1 MAQGTLGITMRGF
14 ARPMLLTLVLV
25 PAMAARAWPAPGGT
39 GVTPV
44 ARDGD
49 IVRHDWYFR
58 ESLTAIRDWETILA
72 RWEEATPEAQ
82 RTPVLPVPTSGEVV
96 EWPNPI
102 PLMLLP
108 FDEQDHRVR
117 VRLVEDKME
126 VEHDAHE
133 GQAEGGTG
141 VTPVA
146 RATVAP
152 GTTVLGYKHPGGGGK
167 DQWYHSYHRRF
178 DGLTTFQPKPARFS
192 LQLNVPLDLRRGNN
206 ELAVVLSNVTEEP
219 LTLTAEIELHLPAGI
234 QTCGRR
240 EIPLAPGDMRP
251 VPFPIELRG
260 EGGGLLILTIS
271 DGDDSFWIP
280 LFTHVEDVPSVL
292 ESIDQILADT
302 PDTAAAARMAS
313 LRRRRDEWDSCDS
326 AEAGNVWREL
336 FEDASR
342 LRDKLLL
349 GRISFDTLLFVKRKP
364 FFSEQPFMDAHHLF
378 NRPGGGIYRLS
389 PVSPRG
395 RVTPVVDSLGEGVYR
410 DVCLHWDAAK
420 FLFSFGNGSDKWDGS
435 QSYHLYEVGID
446 GGGLRQ
452 LTFGPKNDCEPFYL
466 PNGQIG
472 FTSDR
477 SEHFVMCGGDRHSP
491 NLFVM
496 NGDRPFGGACSCPTD
511 GRQLRQLSFN
521 VFNDFTPTVL
531 PDGRILYGRWEY
543 NERSVTSL
551 HDPFTINPN
560 GTMMAPYYGNA
571 TIRPNVI
578 MFPRPVPGSRKVMAL
593 FTAHHGQTHG
603 AIGLVDVRRGIDGPE
618 PLTVLTPNVPVTGE
632 KAEDS
637 RYGWFSDPVPLNET
651 TYLCSF
657 TPTVLPWLE
666 RSWALYVGD
675 RHGNLALVWRDPEIS
690 CAEPVPLVARPRP
703 AALAAAPVDA
713 DAEDAEATLLVADV
727 YEGLTGIARG
737 TARYLRIVEDVP
749 RKGVDHGGVI
759 LTSGTEI
766 FTVKRIFGTVPIE
779 PDGSAHFVVP
789 ANRNVYFEVLD
800 EDYREI
806 QRMRSVVCLKPNER
820 RSCIG
825 CHESRGTSPPN
836 RPASALY
843 RNPSRPEPPPW
854 GTRIVSFLRDVQ
866 PLVNAKCA
874 GCHTHDRTANR
885 VILTDDLTDQFTVA
899 YEELLPFLS
908 VANANRWDNPDDVYP
923 RFPLTYGSKVS
934 RLTELL
940 TAGHHGVELTG
951 EEWQRL
957 VNWIDANA
965 VYYDRYEH
973 VYGPKR
979 RIFTGAVRAVVE
991 GVYKRRCSACH
1002 GGGDGRHGTWWLSL
1016 NRRDVTKSRVLA
1028 APLARSAGGWERC
1041 DEVVFADAN
1050 DPDYQTLLASLSGL
1064 RNTLAERP
1072 RADLLSIQ
1080 GTEAERQQ
1088 VELPPP
1094 PPRKPMEGELPEGD
1108 WVYLSDLGWESA
1120 SSGWT
1125 PNKDGLPRLDKD
1137 IQNRP
1142 LRLGLRRHRKGIG
1155 THAPSEIV
1163 YRLDGRYSR
1172 FFALVGGAE
1181 GGGTVVFQVFGDDKQ
1196 LAGTGVMHGLRES
1209 KAIDVS
1215 LASVQRLRLVVT
1227 DAGDNYYSDM
1237 ANWASARVLKTT
1249 EGNNK

>member
-1 MAQGTLGITMRGF
+1 MPGF
-14 ARPMLLTLVLV
+14 GRPVLLALVLM
-25 PAMAARAWPAPGGT
+25 PTMAARVWPASGG
-39 GVTPV
+39 G
-44 ARDGD
+44 G

-58 ESLTAIRDWETILA
+58 ESLSAIRDWETILA
-72 RWEEATPEAQ
+72 RWEEATPARE
-82 RTPVLPVPTSGEVV
+82 RTPVLPVPISGEVV

-102 PLMLLP
+102 PLVLLP

-117 VRLVEDKME
+117 VRLVDGKME
-126 VEHDAHE
+126 VEHDPLE
-133 GQAEGGTG
+133 GQL
-141 VTPVA
+141 A
-146 RATVAP
+146 RNIVAP
-152 GTTVLGYKHPGGGGK
+152 GATVLGYKHPGGGGK
-167 DQWYHSYHRRF
+167 DQWYHRYDRRF
-178 DGLTTFQPKPARFS
+178 DRLTTFQPKPARFS
-192 LQLNVPLDLRRGNN
+192 LRLNAPLDLPRGTS
-206 ELAVVLSNVTEEP
+206 ELTVGLSNATEEP
-219 LTLTAEIELHLPAGI
+219 LTLTAELELHLPAG
-234 QTCGRR
+234 THRCGRR
-240 EIPLAPGDMRP
+240 AIELAPGDTQA
-251 VPFPIELRG
+251 VPFPIELCNQ
-260 EGGGLLILTIS
+260 GGGLLILTIS
-271 DGDDSFWIP
+271 DAGESFWIP
-280 LFTHVEDVPSVL
+280 LFTHVEDVTSVL
-292 ESIDQILADT
+292 ESIEQILSDT
-302 PDTAAAARMAS
+302 PDTAATAQMAS
-313 LRRRRDEWDSCDS
+313 LRRRRDEWDSSDS
-326 AEAGNVWREL
+326 AEPGDVWRDW
-336 FEDASR
+336 FEEASR
-342 LRDKLLL
+342 LREELLL

-378 NRPGGGIYRLS
+378 NRPGGGIFRLS
-389 PVSPRG
+389 PVSPLG
-395 RVTPVVDSLGEGVYR
+395 HITPVVESLGEGVYR
-410 DVCLHWDAAK
+410 DVSLHWSAQR

-435 QSYHLYEVGID
+435 QSYHVYEAGTD

-491 NLFVM
+491 TLFVM
-496 NGDRPFGGACSCPTD
+496 NGDGS
-511 GRQLRQLSFN
+511 QLRQLSFN
-521 VFNDFTPTVL
+521 MFNDFTPTVL

-543 NERSVTSL
+543 NERSVTAL
-551 HDPFTINPN
+551 HNPFTINPD

-578 MFPRPVPGSRKVMAL
+578 MFPRPVPDSRKVMAL

-603 AIGLVDVRRGIDGPE
+603 AIGLVDVRRGIDGTE

-637 RYGWFSDPVPLNET
+637 RYGWFSDPVPLGET

-690 CAEPVPLVARPRP
+690 CAEPVPLVSRPRP
-703 AALAAAPVDA
+703 HALAAAPIDA

-727 YEGLTGIARG
+727 YVGLTGIARG
-737 TARYLRIVEDVP
+737 TARYLRILEDVP
-749 RKGVDHGGVI
+749 RKGVRHGGVI

-800 EDYREI
+800 ENYREI

-825 CHESRGTSPPN
+825 CHESRGTSPAN

-854 GTRIVSFLRDVQ
+854 GTRTVSFLRDLQ
-866 PLVNAKCA
+866 PLVNRECT
-874 GCHTHDRTANR
+874 GCHTHDRTANG

-908 VANANRWDNPDDVYP
+908 VANANRWDHPDDVYP

-934 RLTELL
+934 RLTEVLS
-940 TAGHHGVELTG
+940 AGHHGVELRG

-957 VNWIDANA
+957 LNWIDANA

-979 RIFTGAVRAVVE
+979 RIFTGSTREAME

-1041 DEVVFADAN
+1041 DEIVFADVN
-1050 DPDYQTLLASLSGL
+1050 DPDYQAILASLRGL
-1064 RNTLAERP
+1064 RNTLVERP
-1072 RADLLSIQ
+1072 RADLLSIR
-1080 GTEAERQQ
+1080 GTEADRQE
-1088 VELPPP
+1088 VELPEPP
-1094 PPRKPMEGELPEGD
+1094 PPRKPVESELPEGD
-1108 WVYLSDLGWESA
+1108 WVYVSDLVWESA

-1137 IQNRP
+1137 IQNQP
-1142 LRLGLRRHRKGIG
+1142 LRLGLRRHPKGIG

-1163 YRLDGRYSR
+1163 YRLDGKYTR
-1172 FFALVGGAE
+1172 FYALVGGAE
-1181 GGGTVVFQVFGDDKQ
+1181 DGGTVVFQVFGDQKQ
-1196 LAGTGVMHGLRES
+1196 LADTGIMHGLRES

-1215 LASVQRLRLVVT
+1215 VAGVKRMRLVVT

-1237 ANWASARVLKTT
+1237 ANWASARLLRTNQGDK
-1249 EGNNK
+1249 ER